1 MLSQSDQQSLRWDMI
16 SLSVVLPCRNAAKS
30 IRTQLDALAA
40 QSWDKSW
47 EVIIVDHEST
57 DGTDC
62 MIDEYCSHQRN
73 FRSVRT
79 SGPAGSS
86 HPRNVG
92 VVEARSDKIAFVDAD
107 DMVAP
112 GWVAAMGNA
121 LATHEF
127 VAGCKE
133 FTKLNSSEVMKV
145 LNHIESQGV
154 HTNYY
159 LPCAPSCNLGVSR
172 AVHEAIGGFDTALRS
187 LEDTD
192 YCWRAAHH
200 GVQLV
205 YAPDAV
211 VHYQLRHSPREIYR
225 WRLRHG
231 VAMIQLYQRHRAFG
245 MPKPIDWRESVR
257 IVRSVFLGPL
267 RIRDKTSFLRWLNR
281 AGGGIG
287 LLYGCVKC
295 GYLPV

>member
-1 MLSQSDQQSLRWDMI
+1 MI
-16 SLSVVLPCRNAAKS
+16 SLSIVLPCRNAAKS

-40 QSWDKSW
+40 QSWDKPW
-47 EVIIVDHEST
+47 EVIVVDHEST

-62 MIDEYCSHQRN
+62 IIEEYCRHRGN
-73 FRSVRT
+73 FRIVRT
-79 SGPAGSS
+79 SGPTGAS

-121 LATHEF
+121 LVTQEF

-133 FTKLNSSEVMKV
+133 FRKLNSPEMMEV
-145 LNHIESQGV
+145 LNHVENQGV

-172 AVHEAIGGFDTALRS
+172 AVHEAIGGFDTELRA

-192 YCWRAAHH
+192 YCWRAAYH
-200 GVQLV
+200 GVQLA
-205 YAPDAV
+205 YAADAV
-211 VHYQLRHSPREIYR
+211 VHY
-225 WRLRHG
+225 RLRHNPRDLYRWPMRHG
-231 VAMIQLYQRHRAFG
+231 IAMIQLYQRHRAFG
-245 MPKPIDWRESVR
+245 MPKPIDWRASVR
-257 IVRSVFLGPL
+257 IMRSVFLGPL
-267 RIRDKTSFLRWLNR
+267 RIRDRPSFLHWLNK

-287 LLYGCVKC
+287 LLYGCAKC
-295 GYLPV
+295 RCLPI